1 MEVRTIVNPM
11 IRSNWNMIEQDRNFR
26 KSYIDL
32 IKKLNPI
39 VVRSKQFEEAFI
51 LEDKSIVYLTM
62 EFNCNGKENIVYI
75 VNLEQPNAP

>member
-1 MEVRTIVNPM
+1 M